1 MENLQF
7 FNNSL
12 IRKIIIINNLNGIED
27 LCYIKKS
34 DLKKM
39 FVDYQ
44 CYYGGNKSKRKMD
57 ELKFNLFIKD
67 FYEHGYSFIDER
79 SILEKKL
86 IKTK

>member
-1 MENLQF
+1 MPNKKNKFSYAASIGRTRLA
-7 FNNSL
+7 
-12 IRKIIIINNLNGIED
+12 
-27 LCYIKKS
+27 KS